1 MARGNVDGRSV
12 FAFEFSGTWMD
23 GVKFGTGLEEANTT
37 VPAEDAVVIACGTD
51 FFGFGEA
58 AQGFFDER
66 KKNVGGTAGV
76 KLGFG
81 AALVEKARII
91 VAFVGIA
98 ERLEDGLDFGVAI
111 SGTAG
116 ELVGDG
122 QTQHTASELVI
133 CIDDEDIAANGLSLF
148 GLVEIAIK
156 LDFGKSFGDAGFRD
170 GF

>member
-12 FAFEFSGTWMD
+12 FAFEFSGTRMD
-23 GVKFGTGLEEANTT
+23 GVKFWTGLEEADTT
-37 VPAEDAVVIACGTD
+37 VPAEDAVVIAGGTD
-51 FFGFGEA
+51 FFGFGKA
-58 AQGFFDER
+58 AQSFFDER
-66 KKNVGGTAGV
+66 KKNVSGTAGV

-81 AALVEKARII
+81 AALVEKAGVI

-122 QTQHTASELVI
+122 
-133 CIDDEDIAANGLSLF
+133 
-148 GLVEIAIK
+148 
-156 LDFGKSFGDAGFRD
+156 
-170 GF
+170 